1 MTGLGRVA
9 ALMVALA
16 SASVPAIAQENAEG
30 TGPAET
36 APATA
41 QTGHDPGIGPETGL
55 PIPRFVSM
63 KASEA
68 NIRRGPSMTHRVDW
82 VFRHQGLPLIVTAEY
97 GHWRRVIDR
106 DGAGGWVH
114 YAMLSG
120 TRTVIVDA
128 DRVELRAKPNAL
140 APIKAEAERG
150 VIARLEDCADQWCE
164 IRADGR
170 KGWVHEADLWGVSLD
185 KVETVAVLPGG

>member
-1 MTGLGRVA
+1 MNGHGRVA
-9 ALMVALA
+9 ALMIVLA
-16 SASVPAIAQENAEG
+16 SASMPGVAQEV
-30 TGPAET
+30 GPTES
-36 APATA
+36 APATQ
-41 QTGHDPGIGPETGL
+41 QTGHEPGVGPETGL

-97 GHWRRVIDR
+97 GHWRRVMDR

-120 TRTVIVDA
+120 TRTVIVDVDMA
-128 DRVELRAKPNAL
+128 ELRAQPNEL
-140 APIKAEAERG
+140 APIKAESERG
-150 VIARLEDCADQWCE
+150 VIARLEECSGTWCE
-164 IRADGR
+164 IRADGA
-170 KGWVHEADLWGVSLD
+170 KGWVHEGDLWGVTLD
-185 KVETVAVLPGG
+185 NVETAAVLPGG

>member
-9 ALMVALA
+9 ALMIALA

-41 QTGHDPGIGPETGL
+41 QTGHDPGVGPETGL

>member
-1 MTGLGRVA
+1 MG
-9 ALMVALA
+9 
-16 SASVPAIAQENAEG
+16 
-30 TGPAET
+30 
-36 APATA
+36 
-41 QTGHDPGIGPETGL
+41 
-55 PIPRFVSM
+55 F
-63 KASEA
+63 
-68 NIRRGPSMTHRVDW
+68 
-82 VFRHQGLPLIVTAEY
+82 TAEY

-120 TRTVIVDA
+120 TRTVIVEA

>member
-1 MTGLGRVA
+1 MTGLGLRA
-9 ALMVALA
+9 ALMIALA
-16 SASVPAIAQENAEG
+16 SASVPGFAQDAAPADAAQD
-30 TGPAET
+30 GPAV
-36 APATA
+36 
-41 QTGHDPGIGPETGL
+41 GLGVGPETGL

-128 DRVELRAKPNAL
+128 ERVELRAQPNEL

-150 VIARLEDCADQWCE
+150 VIARLEECAASWCE

-170 KGWVHEADLWGVSLD
+170 KGWVHEVDLWGVSLD
-185 KVETVAVLPGG
+185 KVETAAVVPGG

>member
-9 ALMVALA
+9 ALVVVLA

-120 TRTVIVDA
+120 TRTVIVEA